1 MKHFITSS
9 DEINVVKMAKTA
21 LLLIFSRKKA
31 AFTRN
36 SQSFFDLFK
45 SKTVTST
52 LNGYSDHFYLLS
64 STLTSYWNQKPILNE
79 LFSENFKCVKWIAT
93 HNISKSGKTTPQL
106 RSYKFFSE
114 KATALNLGFPW
125 RTFYWDSVPKKWWWL
140 GQNCG
145 F

>member
-64 STLTSYWNQKPILNE
+64 STLTSYWNQKPIFE
-79 LFSENFKCVKWIAT
+79 RI
-93 HNISKSGKTTPQL
+93 IQ
-106 RSYKFFSE
+106 
-114 KATALNLGFPW
+114 
-125 RTFYWDSVPKKWWWL
+125 
-140 GQNCG
+140 
-145 F
+145 